1 MINSNKKTA
10 VGALVLDIE
19 KNNDFALVK
28 IDKTS
33 HQNLEKLRRDLRKVG
48 GSVKVVKNNF
58 FEKAINK
65 LTQKNKTY
73 LELKKKFF
81 PIHET
86 SAMITFGDDWGKGL
100 KAFSEFAKTE
110 KTLSFKL
117 SLLDNHIYDSVETT
131 KISGLPSKD
140 QLIGKIIGSMK
151 SPMSKFVYSL
161 KYNTN
166 KFVYVLQAKSKE
178 VKS

>member
-1 MINSNKKTA
+1 MINLSKKTA
-10 VGALVLDIE
+10 VNALVLDIE
-19 KNNDFALVK
+19 KHNDFALVK

-33 HQNLEKLRRDLRKVG
+33 HQNLEKLRRELRKVG
-48 GSVKVVKNNF
+48 GSVKVIKNTF

-65 LTQKNKTY
+65 LTPKNKIY
-73 LELKKKFF
+73 SQLKKKFF

-86 SAMITFGDDWGKGL
+86 SAMITFGDDWGQGL
-100 KAFSEFAKTE
+100 KAFSEFTKND

-117 SLLDNHIYDSVETT
+117 SLLDDQIYDSATT
-131 KISGLPSKD
+131 TTISGLPSKD
-140 QLIGKIIGSMK
+140 QLVGKIIGSMK
-151 SPMSKFVYSL
+151 SPMSKFVYAL